1 MTAPLARARHVGSEV
16 AARHAESVDRDA
28 RFPREAFAALKQAK
42 LLGIMV
48 PRAHGG
54 EGASIADVVALCHA
68 LGQHCPSTAMI
79 YAMHQ
84 IQVACVVR
92 HGQSSAWHR
101 SLLERLAG
109 EQLLL
114 ASATTEAGVGGD
126 VRSSVCA
133 VERDGERFRLEK
145 NASVIS
151 YGADADGI
159 LVTARRVPD
168 APASDQSI
176 VAVLKADYTLER
188 TSGWDT
194 LGMRGTCSDG
204 FVLRASGDVAQ
215 VMAAPYADISAQ
227 TMLPTTHLTWAGVW
241 LGIASDAVARA
252 RAFTRVEARRKPGT
266 TPSGAVRLAE
276 TVNLLQLMRANIVS
290 ATRDYQRAM
299 DSLETLTSLAFAVEM
314 NNVKIG
320 SAQMATQVIN
330 HALLVCGLAGYRNDG
345 PYSVT
350 RHLRDAHSAA
360 VMINNDRIL
369 ANSAGLLLALKDEPE
384 LFA

>member
-1 MTAPLARARHVGSEV
+1 MTSPLARARHVGSEV
-16 AARHAESVDRDA
+16 AARYAERVDRDA
-28 RFPREAFAALKQAK
+28 RFPREAFDALKQAK
-42 LLGIMV
+42 LLGVMV

-54 EGASIADVVALCHA
+54 GDASIADVVALCHA

-84 IQVACVVR
+84 IQVACLVR
-92 HGQSSAWHR
+92 HGRDSTWHR
-101 SLLERLAG
+101 GLMERLTG

-126 VRSSVCA
+126 VRSSVCS
-133 VERDGERFRLEK
+133 VERDGQRFKLEK

-159 LVTARRVPD
+159 LVTARRAPD

-176 VAVLKADYTLER
+176 VAVLKGDYTLER

-204 FVLRASGDVAQ
+204 FVLRATGDVSQ
-215 VMAAPYADISAQ
+215 VLPASYADISAQ

-241 LGIASDAVARA
+241 LGIASDAVSRA
-252 RAFTRVEARRKPGT
+252 RAFIRAEARRKPGT

-276 TVNLLQLMRANIVS
+276 TVNLLQLMRANIVA
-290 ATRDYQRAM
+290 ATRDYQRA
-299 DSLETLTSLAFAVEM
+299 LNAIETLTSLAFAVQM
-314 NNVKIG
+314 NNVKTG
-320 SAQMATQVIN
+320 SSQMATQVIN

>member
-1 MTAPLARARHVGSEV
+1 MTSWLAAARAVGVEI
-16 AARHAESVDRDA
+16 AGRHASDVDVRA
-28 RFPREAFAALKQAK
+28 RFPAESFDALKERK
-42 LLGIMV
+42 LLGILV
-48 PRAHGG
+48 PRSEGG
-54 EGASIADVVALCHA
+54 PGAGFAEVVSICHA
-68 LGQHCPSTAMI
+68 LGQYCASTAMI

-92 HGQSSAWHR
+92 HGADSAWHR
-101 SLLERLAG
+101 GLLERLAG

-133 VERDGERFRLEK
+133 VERDGARLKLEK

-159 LVTARRVPD
+159 LVTARRAPD

-176 VAVLKADYTLER
+176 VAVLKGDYTLER

-204 FVLRASGDVAQ
+204 FVLRASGDIAQ
-215 VMAAPYADISAQ
+215 VLPAAYADISAQ

-241 LGIASDAVARA
+241 LGIASDAVSRA
-252 RAFTRVEARRKPGT
+252 RAFIRAEARRKPGT

-276 TVNLLQLMRANIVS
+276 TVNLLQLMRANVVA

-299 DSLETLTSLAFAVEM
+299 ESSETLTALAFAVEM
-314 NNVKIG
+314 NNVKTG
-320 SAQMATQVIN
+320 SAQMATRVIN

-345 PYSVT
+345 PYSVA

-360 VMINNDRIL
+360 VMINNDRIF

>member
-1 MTAPLARARHVGSEV
+1 MTSTLARARCVGSEV
-16 AARHAESVDRDA
+16 AARYAESVDRDA
-28 RFPREAFAALKQAK
+28 RFPHEAFGALKEAK
-42 LLGIMV
+42 LLGVMV

-54 EGASIADVVALCHA
+54 DGASIADIVAICHA
-68 LGQHCPSTAMI
+68 LGQHCASTAMI

-92 HGQSSAWHR
+92 HGEASAWHR
-101 SLLERLAG
+101 GLMERLVG

-133 VERDGERFRLEK
+133 VERDCARFTLQK

-159 LVTARRVPD
+159 LATARRAPD

-176 VAVLKADYTLER
+176 VVVLKGDYTLDR

-194 LGMRGTCSDG
+194 MGMRGTCSEG

-215 VMAAPYADISAQ
+215 ILPASYADISAQ

-252 RAFTRVEARRKPGT
+252 RAFIRAEARRKPGT

-276 TVNLLQLMRANIVS
+276 TVNLLQLMRANIVA

-299 DSLETLTSLAFAVEM
+299 DSAETLTALAFAVAM
-314 NNVKIG
+314 NNIKTG
-320 SAQMATQVIN
+320 SSEMATRVIN
-330 HALLVCGLAGYRNDG
+330 HALLVCGLAGYRSDG

-369 ANSAGLLLALKDEPE
+369 ANTAGLLLALKDEPE
-384 LFA
+384 IFA